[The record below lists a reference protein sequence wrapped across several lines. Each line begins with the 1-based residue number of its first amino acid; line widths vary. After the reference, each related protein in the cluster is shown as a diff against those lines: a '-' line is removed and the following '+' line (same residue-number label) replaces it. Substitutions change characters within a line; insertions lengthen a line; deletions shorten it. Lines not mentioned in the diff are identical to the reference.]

1 MTKRPINNLK
11 LGIFV
16 LVGLLLLIFSLYMI
30 GRDNNLFGK
39 NYKLTAR
46 FENVQGLTVG
56 NNVRYAGIQVGTVKK
71 IRILSDTLIEVAML
85 IDVKMKQYIHKNDI
99 VSMSTDGLMGNRILN
114 ITASKDGSPLAE
126 DGDLLATK
134 KNISTDEMLETL
146 DKTNRNIAVIS
157 EELKTTVLRI
167 NSSAAIWKL
176 LNETELPDNLRASV
190 LSIRHATGRA
200 DEMVKDLHS
209 IIADVKSGKGSLGAI
224 LTDTAIARNLEE
236 ALLKIQQVGDHA
248 TALVDELSKLTAGI
262 KEDINSGNG
271 TAHALLKDSALVI
284 KLNNSLSNIEK
295 GTDGFNQN
303 MEALKHNFLLR
314 GYFRK
319 LEKQKRKQ

>member
-71 IRILSDTLIEVAML
+71 IRILSDTLIEVVML

-134 KNISTDEMLETL
+134 KNISTEEMLETL

-167 NSSAAIWKL
+167 NNSAAIWKL

-209 IIADVKSGKGSLGAI
+209 IIADVKNGKGSLGAI

>member
-71 IRILSDTLIEVAML
+71 IRILSDTLIEVVML

-134 KNISTDEMLETL
+134 RNVSTDEMLETL

-167 NSSAAIWKL
+167 NNSAAIWKL

-190 LSIRHATGRA
+190 LSIRHATGMA

-209 IIADVKSGKGSLGAI
+209 IIADVKNGKGSLGAI

>member
-1 MTKRPINNLK
+1 
-11 LGIFV
+11 
-16 LVGLLLLIFSLYMI
+16 
-30 GRDNNLFGK
+30 
-39 NYKLTAR
+39 
-46 FENVQGLTVG
+46 
-56 NNVRYAGIQVGTVKK
+56 
-71 IRILSDTLIEVAML
+71 
-85 IDVKMKQYIHKNDI
+85 
-99 VSMSTDGLMGNRILN
+99 
-114 ITASKDGSPLAE
+114 
-126 DGDLLATK
+126 
-134 KNISTDEMLETL
+134 MLETL

-167 NSSAAIWKL
+167 NNSAAIWKL

-190 LSIRHATGRA
+190 LSIRHATRRA

-209 IIADVKSGKGSLGAI
+209 IITDVKNGKGSLGAI
-224 LTDTAIARNLEE
+224 LADTSIARNLDE
-236 ALLKIQQVGDHA
+236 ALLKIQHVGDHA
-248 TALVDELSKLTAGI
+248 MGLVDELSKLTAGI

-319 LEKQKRKQ
+319 LEKQKRKK